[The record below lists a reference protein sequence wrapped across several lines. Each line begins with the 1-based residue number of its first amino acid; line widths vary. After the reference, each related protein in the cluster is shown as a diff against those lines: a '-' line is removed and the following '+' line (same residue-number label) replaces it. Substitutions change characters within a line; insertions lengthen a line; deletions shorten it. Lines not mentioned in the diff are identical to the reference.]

1 MTEFYLFLESKE
13 WHLSGCCG
21 HVTCRWKPSIFV
33 SQIRYASPVRLCH
46 LVLVVEFHRTMSQT
60 YLSSCEKSSL
70 ASVWNSLNS
79 YLRWNISMNPRD
91 VFSAFAFGAF
101 CLAKLTAKPLL
112 HPFLPYWR
120 ENTAHVRWL
129 VVHRSCECIV
139 VVVWPHTQEFIVIA
153 IVIVIFTGVWPR
165 LKASLCL
172 VFFSGAINL

>member
-1 MTEFYLFLESKE
+1 MLTLILPTCPEQNVWKVLVLRLESQKLATWLKWYTERYLFLESKE
-13 WHLSGCCG
+13 CHLRGFCG
-21 HVTCRWKPSIFV
+21 HVTSRSKPSIFV

-91 VFSAFAFGAF
+91 VFSVFAFGAF

-129 VVHRSCECIV
+129 VS
-139 VVVWPHTQEFIVIA
+139 A
-153 IVIVIFTGVWPR
+153 
-165 LKASLCL
+165 
-172 VFFSGAINL
+172 